1 MSENRIA
8 GFWSTEDPL
17 HARQALPGAE
27 VAEGVSAKLPQS
39 GDLSGEHRQPGA
51 GRCGEV
57 GEAGVGRGAR
67 RISSAGRDLDNDRG
81 AVAATE
87 KAITIKDTKDH
98 EGNHCEIF
106 L

>member
-1 MSENRIA
+1 MSENRAA
-8 GFWSTEDPL
+8 GFWSAQDSI

-57 GEAGVGRGAR
+57 GEARLGGGAW
-67 RISSAGRDLDNDRG
+67 RIPSAGRDLNNNCG
-81 AVAATE
+81 AVAETE
-87 KAITIKDTKDH
+87 KAITTKDTKEH
-98 EGNHCEIF
+98 E
-106 L
+106 